1 MRYFKIIIVVLSIYY
16 TSIVNAQITF
26 NITTSFGVD
35 AVGNIL
41 ESDSGYYSAI
51 TSGQPILPRHS
62 ILCFY
67 DTVGN
72 LKWNK
77 VLGDSNEYFNDY
89 SMYQDSLGNFTMGA
103 GYYKTNLNYKFG
115 LRRTTITGD
124 SIWFKYYGTDS
135 TLAYIGAW
143 VLKTKDD
150 GYLIS
155 GSKGDTADGNIY
167 VVKTDSDGNFEWD
180 YELLGNKYD
189 QAYDAA
195 ETSNHDYLIVGWT
208 RSFGNGNLSYRDAI
222 VVCIDSL
229 GNYKWKKTFGVS
241 NLTEIFFRIK
251 NTIDGNFIICGGYG
265 NQNGVGNGGI
275 WKINP
280 NGNILW
286 SHYYQTNSNASI
298 LYGINEIPIGHIIA
312 VGSDRNSTNLKDQ
325 GWILEL
331 DGSGNKISDR
341 RFVIGSDHCIF
352 NDVKQTKDNGFMIAG
367 YVFGGPYGE
376 DGWFVKLDSNLCD
389 SVGCGIVYTSINEI
403 ASTKDVQFAIVY
415 PNPCTNILFIKPNF
429 GYSLFNVIV
438 YDITGKEIQVQSYR
452 NRENIQIVTET
463 LSPGI
468 YLAKF
473 QTDIGYKT
481 IKFLKN

>member
-77 VLGDSNEYFNDY
+77 VLGDTNEYFNDY
-89 SMYQDSLGNFTMGA
+89 SMYQDSNGNFTMGA

-124 SIWFKYYGTDS
+124 SIWFKYYGIDS

-208 RSFGNGNLSYRDAI
+208 RSFGNGNISYRDAI
-222 VVCIDSL
+222 VVCIDSI

-251 NTIDGNFIICGGYG
+251 NTIDGNFIICGAEG
-265 NQNGVGNGGI
+265 NQNGYGNGELWKIDSLGNLI
-275 WKINP
+275 WKKK
-280 NGNILW
+280 
-286 SHYYQTNSNASI
+286 YQTNSNVSEF
-298 LYGINEIPIGHIIA
+298 YGLTELQNGDIIT
-312 VGSDRNSTNLKDQ
+312 VGSDVNTIHGNGE
-325 GWILEL
+325 GWILKVDNL
-331 DGSGNKISDR
+331 GNKINDR
-341 RFVIGSDHCIF
+341 RFYLGNSHCIF
-352 NDVKQTKDNGFMIAG
+352 NDVIQTKDNGFMIAG
-367 YVFGGPYGE
+367 YVFGGPNGE

-389 SVGCGIVYTSINEI
+389 SVGCGVVYTSINEI
-403 ASTKDVQFAIVY
+403 ASTKDVQFATVY